1 MKLEAEITFLLRIEQ
16 EMKQE
21 VELEQ
26 EEMNEQ
32 INIQEEL
39 EEAIAEE
46 GLDYKLQII
55 DLQAMVFRMQ
65 RQIEKQSY
73 IISSLRNY
81 IM

>member
-1 MKLEAEITFLLRIEQ
+1 
-16 EMKQE
+16 MKQE